1 MMTSGNGPAT
11 NHHAKKMGSFA
22 VDKTSLLSTIL
33 LTKTVTIIITF
44 KNLIV
49 IANNF
54 SRLSEFSDYS
64 KLDYILIF
72 LGLAFATRLDIHSA
86 ETAVRY
92 SATIAG

>member
-1 MMTSGNGPAT
+1 MTSRNGPAT
-11 NHHAKKMGSFA
+11 NYHEKKMGSFV

-33 LTKTVTIIITF
+33 LTKNVTIIITF
-44 KNLIV
+44 ENLIA

-64 KLDYILIF
+64 KLDYILNLF
-72 LGLAFATRLDIHSA
+72 GLAFATRLNIHSA